1 MSQSRVLHVFKYF
14 HPRFTGEG
22 IFVERLAAHFGAL
35 RPDVIHDVVATATP
49 RPADPITPSGF
60 GAVHYLAGGARE
72 ATQRTLVMWLARNA
86 RRYRSI
92 HYHSHVDRTFL
103 ASLFLRLSGIR
114 LLLSATL
121 DDSIPGILQ
130 TYRPAF
136 RPIVKLLLRSI
147 SRFIAISRKLFEE
160 NNRFVRPSR
169 SEFLPIGVAIPPLDA
184 QRSRLAR
191 ERLSLAPDA
200 LVLVSVG
207 GLCPRKN
214 QLFLVEQLPRLVLA
228 YPTLVLL
235 LVGPVLDTAYQDS
248 ITKRIAE
255 LGLEDNVR
263 FCGQTD
269 KPWDFYA
276 AADIMVFA
284 SRMEGFGTVVIE
296 AMAYGLPVVA
306 WHLPGVNDM
315 FIAHGKSGFLFTSSE
330 QFQQAMEQL
339 AASPGLRGAMGSA
352 GRDFVASHYEIST
365 IAARYLDL
373 YGFPAP
379 AGTA

>member
-1 MSQSRVLHVFKYF
+1 MTPRVLHVFKYF

-22 IFVERLAAHFGAL
+22 IFVERLASYFEML
-35 RPDVIHDVVATATP
+35 RPDVIHDVVAIATP
-49 RPADPITPSGF
+49 RPADLAMPSGF
-60 GAVHYLAGGARE
+60 GAVHYLASGARE
-72 ATQRTLVMWLARNA
+72 ATQRSLILWLARNA
-86 RRYRSI
+86 RRYRTI
-92 HYHSHVDRTFL
+92 HYHSHVDRTLL

-136 RPIVKLLLRSI
+136 RPIVKVLLKSI
-147 SRFIAISRKLFEE
+147 GRFIAISRKLFEE
-160 NNRFVRPSR
+160 NNRFVPPSR
-169 SEFLPIGVAIPPLDA
+169 SEFLPVGVAIPELDA
-184 QRSRLAR
+184 ERRYGAR
-191 ERLSLAPDA
+191 EKLGLAPDR

-207 GLCPRKN
+207 GLCARKN
-214 QLFLVEQLPRLVLA
+214 QLFLVEQLPSLVRT

-235 LVGPVLDTAYQDS
+235 LVGPVLDMAYQGS

-269 KPWDFYA
+269 RPWDFYA

-315 FIAHGKSGFLFTSSE
+315 FIAHGKSGYLFTGPE
-330 QFQQAMEQL
+330 QFAQGVGKL
-339 AASPGLRGAMGSA
+339 AASPVLRGAMGSA
-352 GRDFVASHYEIST
+352 GRDFVASHYEISA
-365 IAARYLDL
+365 IAARYLAL

-379 AGTA
+379 AETA